1 MMMPISLSFSLD
13 RWALSNTR
21 PSSQSRHV
29 SDVFSY
35 FISLKFVSLKIPKDM
50 DEDLLLPF
58 FSEFGPV
65 AELTVI
71 RDKIN
76 QTHKGMSST
85 QLARQFHLLPMNL
98 KNNNGIFLY
107 GYATSWSRLCISHVL
122 YATVCS
128 MRCRSTARQ
137 NKAPQCKSESQMPSN
152 SVRSKMVVSTQCAI
166 VFSFVLRL
174 FPGD

>member
-1 MMMPISLSFSLD
+1 M
-13 RWALSNTR
+13 
-21 PSSQSRHV
+21 
-29 SDVFSY
+29 
-35 FISLKFVSLKIPKDM
+35 SLKIPKDM

-107 GYATSWSRLCISHVL
+107 GYATS
-122 YATVCS
+122 
-128 MRCRSTARQ
+128 
-137 NKAPQCKSESQMPSN
+137 
-152 SVRSKMVVSTQCAI
+152 
-166 VFSFVLRL
+166 
-174 FPGD
+174 